1 MSKPY
6 QDKFHIEGGELIKQ
20 IVFGMN
26 DGIVSVFALLA
37 GVYGGGLGT
46 REILITL
53 LAATVAGALSMAAGE
68 FISAK
73 SERNYFENEINQE
86 RLEVKLIP
94 EIEKEEIRLIY
105 KKKGFTGDL
114 LKDIVNKI
122 TDDPELWVREMVI
135 DEIGVTEIEQKG
147 EMKGTIFIF
156 ISFILGALF
165 PVLPYI
171 IFQFLPPG
179 SGYEMIIFLIAAVE
193 TFAGLFLVGALKKF
207 ITGVNWV
214 KSGVEMLFVGILA
227 FIASFFIGGLIESL
241 V

>member
-6 QDKFHIEGGELIKQ
+6 QDKFHIEGGEIIRQ

-94 EIEKEEIRLIY
+94 EVEREEIRLIY
-105 KKKGFTGDL
+105 KNKGFSGEL
-114 LKDIVNKI
+114 LNQIVDKI
-122 TDDPELWVREMVI
+122 CDTDDPELWVKEMVI
-135 DEIGVTEIEQKG
+135 DELGVAEIEQKG
-147 EMKGTIFIF
+147 ELKGTIFIF
-156 ISFILGALF
+156 ISFMLGALF
-165 PVLPYI
+165 PVLPYV

-179 SGYEMIIFLIAAVE
+179 YELMIFLIAAVE
-193 TFAGLFLVGALKKF
+193 TFVGLFLVGALKKF
-207 ITGVNWV
+207 ITGVNWL
-214 KSGVEMLFVGILA
+214 KSGLEMLLIGTLA
-227 FIASFFIGGLIESL
+227 FIASFFIGGFIESL